1 MFALF
6 AGGASA
12 SKEEVKRLP
21 GGKLK
26 KKVSLLGRGLMALG
40 YQHKKIRSS
49 KKWSKNS
56 ESFFLC
62 SEMIKCCT
70 HIERLVRNGS
80 H

>member
-26 KKVSLLGRGLMALG
+26 KKVSLLGRGLMALW
-40 YQHKKIRSS
+40 YQR
-49 KKWSKNS
+49 
-56 ESFFLC
+56 
-62 SEMIKCCT
+62 T
-70 HIERLVRNGS
+70 
-80 H
+80 